1 MTVFG
6 ERVRRLVPAILVS
19 LLLLLGSG
27 HVLDATS
34 SSAPGAAPLT
44 STVAAVPAAG
54 AAGAAEHGRHQP
66 RLGEHRQADKAPL
79 RAADPKGT
87 SISAGRPVWW
97 RGPHRA
103 SSRKPSG
110 DRPARGGRAPPI
122 AVPATSA

>member
-1 MTVFG
+1 MSG
-6 ERVRRLVPAILVS
+6 ERMRRWVPAVLVS
-19 LLLLLGSG
+19 LLLLLGAG
-27 HVLDATS
+27 RVFDGTS
-34 SSAPGAAPLT
+34 ASSPGVHPLT
-44 STVAAVPAAG
+44 STVAAAPATG

-87 SISAGRPVWW
+87 SIAAGLPVWW

-103 SSRKPSG
+103 SSRTPSG

-122 AVPATSA
+122 SVLSASA